1 MASLPK
7 HNPAVKAAQGK
18 LAIAFFNSD
27 GEMWAQAMASLKDIH
42 EAAKHEE
49 YHMFCGRT
57 DALSG
62 LQFRDVVLNYVLYGD
77 LISVDADL
85 LTGQYK
91 VNTEVSF

>member
-1 MASLPK
+1 MANFLQS
-7 HNPAVKAAQGK
+7 NPMVKAAQSK
-18 LAIAFFNSD
+18 LAIAQFIGNSC
-27 GEMWAQAMASLKDIH
+27 MWSDAMASIKDIH

-49 YHMFCGRT
+49 DSMFCGRK

-62 LQFRDVVLNYVLYGD
+62 LQFRDVVLNYDLYGD
-77 LISVDADL
+77 LISVDGDL

>member
-1 MASLPK
+1 MANFLQS
-7 HNPAVKAAQGK
+7 NPMVKAAQSK
-18 LAIAFFNSD
+18 LAIAQFIGNS
-27 GEMWAQAMASLKDIH
+27 GMWSDAMASIKDIH
-42 EAAKHEE
+42 EATKHEE
-49 YHMFCGRT
+49 DHMFCGRT

-62 LQFRDVVLNYVLYGD
+62 LQFRDVILNYDLYGD

>member
-42 EAAKHEE
+42 EAARHEE
-49 YHMFCGRT
+49 DRMLCGRANSLS
-57 DALSG
+57 AL
-62 LQFRDVVLNYVLYGD
+62 QIRDVVLSYDLYGD
-77 LISVDADL
+77 LISVNAD
-85 LTGQYK
+85 
-91 VNTEVSF
+91 

>member
-1 MASLPK
+1 MANLLQS
-7 HNPAVKAAQGK
+7 NPIVKAAQSK
-18 LAIAFFNSD
+18 LAIAQFIGNS
-27 GEMWAQAMASLKDIH
+27 GMWSDAMSSIKDIH

-49 YHMFCGRT
+49 DSMFCGRK

-62 LQFRDVVLNYVLYGD
+62 LKFRDVVLNYDLYGD

>member
-42 EAAKHEE
+42 EAARHEE
-49 YHMFCGRT
+49 DRMLCGRANSLS
-57 DALSG
+57 AL
-62 LQFRDVVLNYVLYGD
+62 QIRDVVLSYDLYGD
-77 LISVDADL
+77 LISVNADL
-85 LTGQYK
+85 LT
-91 VNTEVSF
+91 

>member
-42 EAAKHEE
+42 EAARHEE
-49 YHMFCGRT
+49 DRMLCGRANSLS
-57 DALSG
+57 AL
-62 LQFRDVVLNYVLYGD
+62 QIRDVVLSYDLYGD
-77 LISVDADL
+77 LISVNADL
-85 LTGQYK
+85 LTG
-91 VNTEVSF
+91 